1 MKPLSKEDLM
11 KMQEKEQIVNR
22 LIELKK
28 NGITYKKIAQEIGM
42 NASTFRGWLSF
53 RQKTMR
59 NEYYEKLLEVV
70 KKEQEYI
77 NE

>member
-1 MKPLSKEDLM
+1 
-11 KMQEKEQIVNR
+11 
-22 LIELKK
+22 
-28 NGITYKKIAQEIGM
+28 M

-70 KKEQEYI
+70 KKE
-77 NE
+77 